1 MHSWS
6 SAGTRCLLDDLL
18 FLRFTKDCASGRDW
32 GEAWEALA
40 VDSPATQVTSQVS
53 SPVRAVTQAQRT
65 AARAQATT
73 RAAPGC
79 LEPSGLT
86 KASHQVEEASHLAQ
100 GLLLT
105 LQLDPIEDPT
115 TSPHPHVQ
123 RGPLCSTQL
132 PPEPPSLALEEEE
145 ARRLRLEVPSSPLM
159 LSLWVLE
166 HITKVEATTQV
177 AARVDLIV
185 AHQA

>member
-1 MHSWS
+1 MTICN
-6 SAGTRCLLDDLL
+6 ALLKRYWHTLQL
-18 FLRFTKDCASGRDW
+18 TNVL
-32 GEAWEALA
+32 
-40 VDSPATQVTSQVS
+40 
-53 SPVRAVTQAQRT
+53 RAVTQAQRT
-65 AARAQATT
+65 AARARATT

-86 KASHQVEEASHLAQ
+86 KASHQVEEAFHQEPGHLH
-100 GLLLT
+100 T

-115 TSPHPHVQ
+115 TSPHHHVR

-145 ARRLRLEVPSSPLM
+145 EARGLRLGVPSSPLM

>member
-1 MHSWS
+1 MTTNNSYWH
-6 SAGTRCLLDDLL
+6 TLQLTNVL
-18 FLRFTKDCASGRDW
+18 
-32 GEAWEALA
+32 
-40 VDSPATQVTSQVS
+40 
-53 SPVRAVTQAQRT
+53 RAVTQAQRT
-65 AARAQATT
+65 AARARATT

-86 KASHQVEEASHLAQ
+86 KASHQVEEASHLVQ
-100 GLLLT
+100 GLLPT

-115 TSPHPHVQ
+115 TSPLPHVQ

-145 ARRLRLEVPSSPLM
+145 EARGLRLGVPSSPLM

>member
-1 MHSWS
+1 MCSN
-6 SAGTRCLLDDLL
+6 L
-18 FLRFTKDCASGRDW
+18 
-32 GEAWEALA
+32 
-40 VDSPATQVTSQVS
+40 
-53 SPVRAVTQAQRT
+53 RAVTQAQRT

-145 ARRLRLEVPSSPLM
+145 EEARGLRLGVPSSPLM

>member
-1 MHSWS
+1 M
-6 SAGTRCLLDDLL
+6 
-18 FLRFTKDCASGRDW
+18 
-32 GEAWEALA
+32 
-40 VDSPATQVTSQVS
+40 
-53 SPVRAVTQAQRT
+53 
-65 AARAQATT
+65 
-73 RAAPGC
+73 
-79 LEPSGLT
+79 
-86 KASHQVEEASHLAQ
+86 Q
-100 GLLLT
+100 GHLLT

-115 TSPHPHVQ
+115 TSPHHHVR

-145 ARRLRLEVPSSPLM
+145 EARGLRLGVPSSPLM

>member
-1 MHSWS
+1 MPFNLR
-6 SAGTRCLLDDLL
+6 AG
-18 FLRFTKDCASGRDW
+18 
-32 GEAWEALA
+32 
-40 VDSPATQVTSQVS
+40 
-53 SPVRAVTQAQRT
+53 TQAQRT
-65 AARAQATT
+65 AARARATT

-86 KASHQVEEASHLAQ
+86 KASHQVEEASHQ
-100 GLLLT
+100 EPDLLLI

-115 TSPHPHVQ
+115 TSPHHHVQ

-145 ARRLRLEVPSSPLM
+145 ARGLRLGVPSSPLM